1 MARTDAY
8 LIRCPSCGTK
18 NRIPANRAGQTAT
31 CGKCKSTVPTD
42 SLLAA
47 APVMVTDR
55 DFENKVL
62 KSPLPVLLDCWAPW
76 CGPCQTVAPVMTQLA
91 AEWKGRARVGK
102 LNVDQNP
109 MVSSRF
115 QVMSVP
121 TLLIFDGGRL
131 RETIPGAAPKAAILQ
146 RMAPYIG

>member
-1 MARTDAY
+1 MNAAAPY
-8 LIRCPSCGTK
+8 LMRCAACGAK
-18 NRIPANRAGQTAT
+18 NRIPRERAGGTAK
-31 CGKCKSTVPTD
+31 CGKCKERLDTRE
-42 SLLAA
+42 LLAA
-47 APVMVTDR
+47 TPVTVSDR
-55 DFENKVL
+55 DFEEKVL
-62 KSPLPVLLDCWAPW
+62 RSPLPVLLDCWAPW